1 MVPSTESSTKKIHRM
16 KEDRISKLPQ
26 NLQETILGFL
36 PIQDAVKSSILST
49 KWRHCWTMIPNLIF
63 DFEFVDRIM
72 SKLDGIRNPELRA
85 HKLVSVIN
93 KVLLLHNG
101 PILKFS
107 LTFPAVDNTEYG
119 FSKEIIHE
127 YIDQWIPLF
136 ARKGIKQLT
145 LDESS
150 KLEDFRRHNLS
161 SLDLTHLTLLRVW
174 FPYTPT
180 LGKFTCLTNLEL
192 VDATSNFGK
201 SIFHCPVLEKL
212 TLIICEGLF
221 PNNFCAPNLKRL
233 VQIYREITSEYS
245 LVGLKNLSEYSF
257 MLAGHPVT
265 QAKTSNVAK
274 VLGGVHKIKRVSLAK
289 YSLKGLAAGGFPNR
303 LSKPLPYLKFINISD
318 IDFGALSEVS
328 CLVCLIRSAPN
339 LRTLHIVV
347 KEELEEYQIEDS
359 EECIM
364 LHLEIVSFSDFK
376 GVIAELELVKF
387 LLACSP
393 SLKSLFIHR
402 DCSIK
407 DCASA
412 LKITEEMLQYTRAS
426 PRAQIRHLESPVNII
441 YGTNC
446 FDRKL
451 WSDNYSLF

>member
-289 YSLKGLAAGGFPNR
+289 YSLKYLAAGGSPCR
-303 LSKPLPYLKFINISD
+303 LSKPLSYLETLNIFD
-318 IDFGALSEVS
+318 MNFFDLSEIS
-328 CLVCLIRSAPN
+328 CLLCLIRSAPN
-339 LRTLHIVV
+339 LFKLHIE
-347 KEELEEYQIEDS
+347 KDS
-359 EECIM
+359 EEDLKNYCIDDSEDCTIN
-364 LHLEIVSFSDFK
+364 HLEIVTFSKFHHLR
-376 GVIAELELVKF
+376 AEVELVRF
-387 LLACSP
+387 LLGHSP
-393 SLKSLFIHR
+393 SLKIM
-402 DCSIK
+402 SINGYERINRY
-407 DCASA
+407 DESTVADD
-412 LKITEEMLQYTRAS
+412 MLQHSRDSSRAKLRRLDC
-426 PRAQIRHLESPVNII
+426 PDVYDEFDGDLYWEDMDIPV
-441 YGTNC
+441 
-446 FDRKL
+446 
-451 WSDNYSLF
+451 

>member
-107 LTFPAVDNTEYG
+107 LTFPAVYNTEYG
-119 FSKEIIHE
+119 CSKEIIHE

-289 YSLKGLAAGGFPNR
+289 YSLK
-303 LSKPLPYLKFINISD
+303 
-318 IDFGALSEVS
+318 
-328 CLVCLIRSAPN
+328 
-339 LRTLHIVV
+339 
-347 KEELEEYQIEDS
+347 
-359 EECIM
+359 
-364 LHLEIVSFSDFK
+364 
-376 GVIAELELVKF
+376 VIF
-387 LLACSP
+387 
-393 SLKSLFIHR
+393 
-402 DCSIK
+402 
-407 DCASA
+407 
-412 LKITEEMLQYTRAS
+412 
-426 PRAQIRHLESPVNII
+426 
-441 YGTNC
+441 
-446 FDRKL
+446 
-451 WSDNYSLF
+451 